1 MGDYDGDLVNDYQMA
16 NGSVFTDCSAHGRSL
31 WLPPSVTAKHKV
43 MRCCKL
49 ISAPVEITEV
59 HSNRV
64 FDIDGS
70 PALDIIFQTPE
81 ADTSEA

>member
-1 MGDYDGDLVNDYQMA
+1 M
-16 NGSVFTDCSAHGRSL
+16 H
-31 WLPPSVTAKHKV
+31 
-43 MRCCKL
+43 CCKL
-49 ISAPVEITEV
+49 ISAPIEITEV

-70 PALDIIFQTPE
+70 PALDIILETPD